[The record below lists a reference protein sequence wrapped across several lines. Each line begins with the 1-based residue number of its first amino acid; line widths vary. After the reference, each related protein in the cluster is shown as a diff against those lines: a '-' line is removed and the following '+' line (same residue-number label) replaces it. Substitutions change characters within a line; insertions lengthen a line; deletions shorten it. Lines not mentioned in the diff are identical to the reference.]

1 MIVLQANSLYTC
13 LYNFGMIELYFENFD
28 IVKTS
33 AREENKHIEG
43 NLDAFTRVPTIA
55 VITEHYYETRA
66 VNAMMTNKHSDSIS
80 VQFIGRL
87 L

>member
-1 MIVLQANSLYTC
+1 MGKFTTKYIKSLQVESPK
-13 LYNFGMIELYFENFD
+13 E
-28 IVKTS
+28 
-33 AREENKHIEG
+33 
-43 NLDAFTRVPTIA
+43 PTIA